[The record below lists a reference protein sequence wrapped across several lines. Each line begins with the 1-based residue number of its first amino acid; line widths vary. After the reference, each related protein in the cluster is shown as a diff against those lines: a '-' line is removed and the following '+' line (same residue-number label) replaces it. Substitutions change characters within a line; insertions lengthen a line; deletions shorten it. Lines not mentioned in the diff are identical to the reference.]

1 MTARKWFV
9 LALLAV
15 LGAGSCICVE
25 RPRRMTDDERAKLK
39 AQILTAP
46 PANMQ
51 HHVGADLDGRLE
63 LLGYDL
69 DVERDDQ
76 GRIVP
81 GRALNVTWYW
91 KCKEPL
97 EEGWRLFTHVTD
109 DTGTNRVPGDELGL
123 VRKHYPPNLWR
134 AGEII
139 ADQQQLMVPAD
150 FNSRNLTL
158 FVGAWFGP
166 HRLPIRNDAPH
177 DDSGRVRIG
186 PLPVRYDLPSAAV
199 PQTSSLLTIDGR
211 LDEPVWQVAVEL
223 SPFVRAPD
231 GPAAADRVRARL
243 LWSRQYLYIGFDV
256 RDPLLVS
263 QFTQR
268 DDPIYTQDAVEVF
281 LDEDGDGKDYYEF
294 EVSPSGVLFDVALS
308 EPRKGEPGAYTAA
321 EFRAAVVPDGTVN
334 DDVPDRGYTVE
345 IQIPFVA
352 LAKFKQRP
360 PAIGSTW
367 RANFYV
373 LDMVGLP
380 EPGVQAPAQ
389 EGFAWS
395 APRKPDFHEY
405 RRFGELTFGG
415 PVAEPAP
422 PPPPPP
428 APLPDPAVAPT
439 DPAVAP
445 TDPAVA
451 PTDPAVAPAPAPA
464 APPPAG
470 DPAAAVAPAPQ
481 VGPRPA
487 LRPLAQPVLEPA
499 APPATP

>member
-1 MTARKWFV
+1 MTARKFFV
-9 LALLAV
+9 LVLLAV

-25 RPRRMTDDERAKLK
+25 RPRRMTDDERAKLR

-46 PANMQ
+46 PANLQ

-69 DVERDDQ
+69 DVERDAQ

-81 GRALNVTWYW
+81 GRTLTITWYW

-109 DTGTNRVPGDELGL
+109 DTGANRVPGDELGL
-123 VRKHYPPNLWR
+123 VRKHYPPSRWQ

-139 ADQQQLMVPAD
+139 ADQQQLVVPAD
-150 FNSRNLTL
+150 INSKNITL
-158 FVGAWFGP
+158 YVGAWFGP

-177 DDSGRVRIG
+177 DGAGRVRIG
-186 PLPVRYDLPSAAV
+186 PLPVRHDLPSV
-199 PQTSSLLTIDGR
+199 TIPQTSSVLTIDGR
-211 LDEPVWQVAVEL
+211 LDEPAWRVAAEL

-231 GPAAADRVRARL
+231 GPSAGDRVRARA
-243 LWSRQYLYIGFDV
+243 LWSRQYLYVAFEVQDA
-256 RDPLLVS
+256 LLVS

-281 LDEDGDGKDYYEF
+281 LDEDGDGKNYYEF
-294 EVSPSGVLFDVALS
+294 EVSPSGVLFDVALA
-308 EPRKGEPGAYTAA
+308 EPRKGEASAFTAA
-321 EFRAAVVPDGTVN
+321 EFRAGVFPDGTVN

-345 IQIPFVA
+345 LQIPFLA

-360 PAIGSTW
+360 PSIGSTW

-373 LDMVGLP
+373 LDMTGLP
-380 EPGVQAPAQ
+380 QPGAPSPAQ

-395 APRKPDFHEY
+395 APQKPDFHEY
-405 RRFGELTFGG
+405 RRFGELTFGE

-422 PPPPPP
+422 APPPPEPP
-428 APLPDPAVAPT
+428 VEPAGPAEPPDPNAV
-439 DPAVAP
+439 
-445 TDPAVA
+445 
-451 PTDPAVAPAPAPA
+451 PAPAE
-464 APPPAG
+464 PPPAV
-470 DPAAAVAPAPQ
+470 PAAGVTIPPPALLPAPRDLPRPVIAPA
-481 VGPRPA
+481 
-487 LRPLAQPVLEPA
+487 EP
-499 APPATP
+499 PPANP